1 MTGTASGFPDSALW
15 VWQLSGQ
22 DPPLVILRRNYCLS
36 PAGNLTADV
45 PGFMG
50 ENLKKMRGNYR
61 EFLNP
66 AGREDEI
73 REPAACAGLLFVTAR
88 SFSRVFFWF
97 FYETLPYPL
106 QKSSTVN
113 LHSRVLCVFFAFFGL
128 WFIVDEKKPVFT
140 RLGKLGITCGKPIR
154 AENQPSSD
162 AGILLKSLWRYPDF
176 RLA

>member
-1 MTGTASGFPDSALW
+1 M
-15 VWQLSGQ
+15 
-22 DPPLVILRRNYCLS
+22 S
-36 PAGNLTADV
+36 PAGIHTADV

-50 ENLKKMRGNYR
+50 EIKKMRGNYL

-88 SFSRVFFWF
+88 SFSWVFFWF

-113 LHSRVLCVFFAFFGL
+113 LHIRVLYAFFAFFGFWSL
-128 WFIVDEKKPVFT
+128 VNEKNACFT
-140 RLGKLGITCGKPIR
+140 CQGKSGISCGNPIR
-154 AENQPSSD
+154 AENQPSSG